1 VELKLFMAM
10 LDKVLHAYK
19 TNCKNCMKRMNFQF
33 MHYNHKNGDGLQV
46 NKKVGDIINDSK
58 QVKIQYTQNN

>member
-1 VELKLFMAM
+1 
-10 LDKVLHAYK
+10 
-19 TNCKNCMKRMNFQF
+19 MKRMNFQF
-33 MHYNHKNGDGLQV
+33 MHFNYKNGAGLQV